1 MSAFRP
7 RRASARA
14 STMPAMRAIARTL
27 PLTVALLATAPV
39 TTLLARPA
47 AQPVLHDAA
56 RDVRRIDLLISGRVV
71 DSSTGSGVEG
81 AQVLV
86 QGSGKGAVT
95 AASGRYELLVPGVK
109 SGSTVT
115 VSVRRIG
122 YASVQR
128 IVRADAARLTLD
140 FALSASA
147 TQLQTQRIATEST
160 VGDQASVAAAA
171 PPPTGKAVQAYGQ
184 AGPAMRVRAAR
195 PGSRLEARDGS
206 GNVAYA
212 GGVPD
217 SLRRRGA
224 PWNTEEYDR
233 IEDNPFL
240 GARQNPLSTFSIDV
254 DRASY
259 ANVRRYLSAG
269 QQPPKDAVRIE
280 ELVNYF
286 RYDYA
291 GPSDRHPVKIHTE
304 LAAAPWAGAH
314 RLLRVGVQA
323 KKIDLASAP
332 ANNLVFLIDV
342 SGSMEPE
349 NKLPLLKRAFA
360 LLVDE
365 LREKDKVSIVVYAGA
380 AGLVLPPTS
389 GADKPKIHAA
399 LEALSAGGSTAGGAG
414 IRLAYDIAKQQ
425 HIRGGNNRVILATDG
440 DFNVGVSSTSELVRL
455 VEEKREQG
463 TFLTILGFGM
473 GNYKDGRLEQLADK
487 GNGNYAYIDD
497 LLEARK
503 TLVTE
508 LGGTLVTIAKDVKL
522 QVEFNPTRVA
532 AYRLIGYENRLL
544 RAEDFNDDKK
554 DAGELGAGHTV
565 TALYEIVPV
574 GAEGTVKIRGVDSL
588 RYERPAPASGSAV
601 SGGSELA
608 YVKLRYK
615 DPDGSTSRLLEH
627 PVADRVVRPST
638 DFTFAA
644 AVAAFG
650 MVLRESEYKGSADW
664 PMIARLAREGRG
676 ADPEG
681 YRIEFI
687 RLIEGTKGKELARS
701 DR

>member
-1 MSAFRP
+1 
-7 RRASARA
+7 
-14 STMPAMRAIARTL
+14 MRALMR
-27 PLTVALLATAPV
+27 TVAYAVPFTATLVAAAPV
-39 TTLLARPA
+39 TSLLARPA
-47 AQPVLHDAA
+47 DVAVAVRAA
-56 RDVRRIDLLISGRVV
+56 RVDLLISGRVT
-71 DSSTGSGVEG
+71 DSGSAQPVEG
-81 AQVLV
+81 AQVMV
-86 QGSGKGAVT
+86 EGTSRGTVT
-95 AASGRYELLVPGVK
+95 AASGRYQLLVPGIARGARV
-109 SGSTVT
+109 V
-115 VSVRRIG
+115 VVARRIG
-122 YASVQR
+122 YSSVRREVQ
-128 IVRADAARLTLD
+128 ADSARMTVD

-147 TQLQTQRIATEST
+147 TTLQSQVVVT
-160 VGDQASVAAAA
+160 DAAAA
-171 PPPTGKAVQAYGQ
+171 AAANRAAK
-184 AGPAMRVRAAR
+184 VRGREAREQLAR
-195 PGSRLEARDGS
+195 PGSRTESAAQGYATGMAVVGATAAPTPRMVGDVS
-206 GNVAYA
+206 GDIA
-212 GGVPD
+212 GG
-217 SLRRRGA
+217 LRRRSDA
-224 PWNTEEYDR
+224 WNTEEYDR

-259 ANVRRYLSAG
+259 ANVRRYLTQG
-269 QQPPKDAVRIE
+269 QRPPKDAVRIE

-291 GPSDRHPVKIHTE
+291 GPDGRHPVAIHTE
-304 LAAAPWAGAH
+304 LAAAPWQPAH
-314 RLLRVGVQA
+314 RLLRVGVQGR
-323 KKIDLASAP
+323 KIDLKSAP

-342 SGSMEPE
+342 SGSMQPE

-365 LREKDKVSIVVYAGA
+365 LREEDRVSIVVYAGA
-380 AGLVLPPTS
+380 AGMVLPPTS

-399 LEALSAGGSTAGGAG
+399 LAALDAGGSTAGGAG

-463 TFLTILGFGM
+463 TFLTVLGFGM

-522 QVEFNPTRVA
+522 QVEFNPARVA

-574 GAEGTVKIRGVDSL
+574 GAEATVTVRGVDSL
-588 RYERPAPASGSAV
+588 RYERPAPLDPTARPASE
-601 SGGSELA
+601 GGELA

-627 PVADRVVRPST
+627 PVANRVTRAST

-650 MVLRESEYKGSADW
+650 MVLRESEHKGNADW
-664 PMIARLAREGRG
+664 RMVAQLARAGRG
-676 ADPEG
+676 EDAEG
-681 YRIEFI
+681 YRSEFI
-687 RLIEGTKGKELARS
+687 RLVEGTVGKELARTE
-701 DR
+701 R

>member
-1 MSAFRP
+1 
-7 RRASARA
+7 
-14 STMPAMRAIARTL
+14 MRALTRTL
-27 PLTVALLATAPV
+27 ACTIPFTATLVAAVPV
-39 TTLLARPA
+39 TTVFARPA
-47 AQPVLHDAA
+47 DDAVRVRAA
-56 RDVRRIDLLISGRVV
+56 RVDLLISGRVT
-71 DSSTGSGVEG
+71 DSGSGQPVEG
-81 AQVLV
+81 AQVMV
-86 QGSGKGAVT
+86 EGTSRGVVT
-95 AASGRYELLVPGVK
+95 PVSGRYQLLVPGVAR
-109 SGSTVT
+109 GARV
-115 VSVRRIG
+115 VVVARRIG
-122 YASVQR
+122 YASMQR
-128 IVRADAARLTLD
+128 VVTADSARMTVD

-147 TQLQTQRIATEST
+147 TTLQSQMVVT
-160 VGDQASVAAAA
+160 DAAAA
-171 PPPTGKAVQAYGQ
+171 AAANQA
-184 AGPAMRVRAAR
+184 AKSRTREALAR
-195 PGSRLEARDGS
+195 PGRPGARTESLVGDAFGTGSGGGVATAAPTPPMTGNASRDG
-206 GNVAYA
+206 
-212 GGVPD
+212 
-217 SLRRRGA
+217 LRRRSDA
-224 PWNTEEYDR
+224 WNTEEYDR

-259 ANVRRYLSAG
+259 ANVRRYLVQG
-269 QQPPKDAVRIE
+269 QRPPKDAVRIE

-286 RYDYA
+286 RYDYD
-291 GPSDRHPVKIHTE
+291 GPDGRHPVAIHTE
-304 LAAAPWAGAH
+304 LAAAPWQPAH
-314 RLLRVGVQA
+314 RVLRVGVQGR
-323 KKIDLASAP
+323 KIDLKSAP

-342 SGSMEPE
+342 SGSMQPE

-365 LREKDKVSIVVYAGA
+365 LREQDRVSIVVYAGA
-380 AGLVLPPTS
+380 AGMVLPPTS

-399 LEALSAGGSTAGGAG
+399 LEALDAGGSTAGGAG
-414 IRLAYDIAKQQ
+414 IRLAYDFAKQE
-425 HIRGGNNRVILATDG
+425 HIRVGNNRVILATDG

-463 TFLTILGFGM
+463 TFLTVLGFGM

-522 QVEFNPTRVA
+522 QVEFNPARVA

-544 RAEDFNDDKK
+544 RAEDFNDDRK

-574 GAEGTVKIRGVDSL
+574 GAEGTVKVRGIDSL
-588 RYERPAPASGSAV
+588 RYERPAPLDPSARPASE
-601 SGGSELA
+601 GGELA

-627 PVADRVVRPST
+627 PVADRVTRAST

-650 MVLRESEYKGSADW
+650 MVLRESEHKGGADW
-664 PMIARLAREGRG
+664 RMVAQLARAGRG
-676 ADPEG
+676 EDAEG
-681 YRIEFI
+681 YRSEFI
-687 RLIEGTKGKELARS
+687 RLVEGTVGKELARTE
-701 DR
+701 R